1 MQLCAAWVIVLKM
14 NRSKESKA
22 MNYISERLGAKL
34 FLANLIVILIGVI
47 ILAIT
52 IQITIPAAFN
62 RHMGMT
68 DSSMMIGMGM
78 GQSQGQGQGFG
89 RTLFENFRASMFESL
104 GYAVAASVLAALIV
118 SLFLSRRI
126 VAPVRTL
133 TSASQHIA
141 GGHYD
146 ERVQVN
152 GTDEIAQ
159 LATRFNQMAAQL
171 EQVESMRRQLI
182 GDVTHELRTPLTS
195 IKGYMEGLIDGV
207 LPSTPETFN
216 QLHREADR
224 LSRLVDDLQELSRV
238 EAKAYSLDI
247 RSVAVSNLVQTTV
260 KRLSP
265 QATAKRINLHSS
277 LPADLPPIQADE
289 DRITQVLVNLVANA
303 IQYTPENGHVTIS
316 ATRQADEIHVS
327 VEDTGVGIPSEHIV
341 NLFTRFYRVDKSR
354 SRNAG
359 GGSGIGLTIAKH
371 LVEAQGGRIWAA
383 SKGER
388 QGSTFTFS
396 LKTAK

>member
-1 MQLCAAWVIVLKM
+1 MK
-14 NRSKESKA
+14 
-22 MNYISERLGAKL
+22 YIREQLGAKL
-34 FLANLIVILIGVI
+34 FLANLMVILVGVI

-52 IQITIPAAFN
+52 IQVTIPAAFN
-62 RHMGMT
+62 RHMGMMA
-68 DSSMMIGMGM
+68 SGGMMGM
-78 GQSQGQGQGFG
+78 GQGLGQGQGPG
-89 RTLFENFRASMFESL
+89 KTLFENFRASMFESL
-104 GYAVAASVLAALIV
+104 GYAVVASVLAALLV

-126 VAPVRTL
+126 VAPVRDL
-133 TSASQHIA
+133 TDASQRLTD
-141 GGHYD
+141 GHYD

-152 GTDEIAQ
+152 GSDEIAQ
-159 LATRFNQMAAQL
+159 LAARFNQMAAQL

-195 IKGYMEGLIDGV
+195 IKGYMEGLVDGV

-216 QLHREADR
+216 QIHHEADR

-238 EAKAYSLDI
+238 EAKAYALDFH
-247 RSVAVSNLVQTTV
+247 SVTVSDLVQTTV

-265 QATAKRINLHSS
+265 QATAKRIGLRSS
-277 LPADLPPIQADE
+277 LPADLPHIQADE

-303 IQYTPENGHVTIS
+303 IQYTPEGGDVTIS
-316 ATRQADEIHVS
+316 AARHEDEIYIS
-327 VEDTGVGIPSEHIV
+327 VKDSGIGIPPEHLA

-371 LVEAQGGRIWAA
+371 LVEAHGGRIWAESA
-383 SKGER
+383 GEG
-388 QGSTFTFS
+388 QGSTFSFS
-396 LKTAK
+396 LKIAK

>member
-1 MQLCAAWVIVLKM
+1 MK
-14 NRSKESKA
+14 
-22 MNYISERLGAKL
+22 YIRERLGAKL
-34 FLANLIVILIGVI
+34 FLANLIVIVVGVI

-52 IQITIPAAFN
+52 IQVTIPAAFN
-62 RHMGMT
+62 RHMGMMA
-68 DSSMMIGMGM
+68 SGGMMGM
-78 GQSQGQGQGFG
+78 GQGQGLGK
-89 RTLFENFRASMFESL
+89 TLFENFRASMFESL
-104 GYAVAASVLAALIV
+104 GYAVVASVLAALLV

-126 VAPVRTL
+126 VAPVRDL
-133 TSASQHIA
+133 TDASQRLTD
-141 GGHYD
+141 GHYD

-159 LATRFNQMAAQL
+159 LAARFNQLAAQL

-195 IKGYMEGLIDGV
+195 IKGYMEGLVDGV

-216 QLHREADR
+216 QIHHEADR

-238 EAKAYSLDI
+238 EAKAYSLDFHP
-247 RSVAVSNLVQTTV
+247 VAVSNLVQTTV

-265 QATAKRINLHSS
+265 QATAKRIGLRSS
-277 LPADLPPIQADE
+277 LPADLPHIQADE
-289 DRITQVLVNLVANA
+289 DRITQVLVNLVGNA
-303 IQYTPENGHVTIS
+303 IQYTPEGGDVTIS
-316 ATRQADEIHVS
+316 AERHEDGIYIS
-327 VEDTGVGIPSEHIV
+327 VKDTGIGIPPEHLA

-371 LVEAQGGRIWAA
+371 LVEAHGGRIWAESA
-383 SKGER
+383 GDG

-396 LKTAK
+396 LKSTSESARLF

>member
-1 MQLCAAWVIVLKM
+1 MK
-14 NRSKESKA
+14 
-22 MNYISERLGAKL
+22 YIREHLGAKL
-34 FLANLIVILIGVI
+34 FLANLIVILVGIG

-52 IQITIPAAFN
+52 IQVTIPAAFN
-62 RHMGMT
+62 RHMAGMMT
-68 DSSMMIGMGM
+68 NGVGMG
-78 GQSQGQGQGFG
+78 QGQGQGLG
-89 RTLFENFRASMFESL
+89 KTLFENFRASMFESL
-104 GYAVAASVLAALIV
+104 GYAVTASVIAALIV
-118 SLFLSRRI
+118 SFFISRRI

-133 TSASQHIA
+133 TNASQHIA
-141 GGHYD
+141 EGHYA

-152 GTDEIAQ
+152 GSDEIAQ
-159 LATRFNQMAAQL
+159 LAARFNKMTTQL

-207 LPSTPETFN
+207 LPSTPETFD
-216 QLHREADR
+216 QIHHEADR

-238 EAKAYSLDI
+238 EAKAYPLDF
-247 RSVAVSNLVQTTV
+247 RSMTIPNLVQTTI

-265 QATAKRINLHSS
+265 QATAKRIRLRSS
-277 LPADLPPIQADE
+277 LSADLPHILADE

-303 IQYTPENGHVTIS
+303 IQYTPEDGEVTIS
-316 ATRQADEIHVS
+316 AARHENEIHIS
-327 VEDTGVGIPSEHIV
+327 VKDTGVGIPPEHLA

-371 LVEAQGGRIWAA
+371 LVEAHGGRIWAE
-383 SKGER
+383 STGEG
-388 QGSTFTFS
+388 QGSTFSFS
-396 LKTAK
+396 LKTSQ

>member
-1 MQLCAAWVIVLKM
+1 M
-14 NRSKESKA
+14 S
-22 MNYISERLGAKL
+22 YIRERLGTKL
-34 FLANLIVILIGVI
+34 FLANLAVILIGVV

-62 RHMGMT
+62 RHLGM
-68 DSSMMIGMGM
+68 MNGMGM
-78 GQSQGQGQGFG
+78 GMGQGQGQGFG
-89 RTLFENFRASMFESL
+89 RTLFDNFRASMLESL
-104 GYAVAASVLAALIV
+104 GYAVTASVLAALLV

-133 TSASQHIA
+133 TVASQHITE
-141 GGHYD
+141 GHYD

-152 GTDEIAQ
+152 GSDEIAE
-159 LATRFNQMAAQL
+159 LAKRFNQMAAQL

-195 IKGYMEGLIDGV
+195 IKGYMEGLVDGV
-207 LPSTPETFN
+207 LPSTPETFD
-216 QLHREADR
+216 QIHHEANR

-238 EAKAYSLDI
+238 EANAYSLDVHPI
-247 RSVAVSNLVQTTV
+247 SVSSLVQTSV

-265 QATAKRINLHSS
+265 QATAKRVTLLSK

-303 IQYTPENGHVTIS
+303 IQYTPDGGEVIITAARHS
-316 ATRQADEIHVS
+316 DEIYIS
-327 VEDTGVGIPSEHIV
+327 VGDTGIGIPPEHIA

-371 LVEAQGGRIWAA
+371 LVEAHGGHIWAE
-383 SKGER
+383 SEGEG

-396 LKTAK
+396 LRVAR

>member
-1 MQLCAAWVIVLKM
+1 MK
-14 NRSKESKA
+14 
-22 MNYISERLGAKL
+22 YIHERLGAKL
-34 FLANLIVILIGVI
+34 FLANLAVILIGVI
-47 ILAIT
+47 ILAFT
-52 IQITIPAAFN
+52 IQLTVPAAFN
-62 RHMGMT
+62 SHLGMMANT
-68 DSSMMIGMGM
+68 NNGMGM
-78 GQSQGQGQGFG
+78 GQGQGQGLG
-89 RTLFENFRASMFESL
+89 RTLFENFRASMFQSL
-104 GYAVAASVLAALIV
+104 GYAVTASVLVALLV

-126 VAPVRTL
+126 VAPIRTL
-133 TSASQHIA
+133 TDASQQIA
-141 GGHYD
+141 DGHY
-146 ERVQVN
+146 EKRVDVN

-159 LATRFNQMAAQL
+159 LATRFNQMATQL

-195 IKGYMEGLIDGV
+195 IKGYMEGLVDGV

-216 QLHREADR
+216 QIHREADR

-238 EAKAYSLDI
+238 EAKAYSLDV
-247 RSVAVSNLVQTTV
+247 RSMTVPNLVQTTV

-265 QATAKRINLHSS
+265 QATAKRITLHSN
-277 LPADLPPIQADE
+277 LPADLPPLQADE

-303 IQYTPENGHVTIS
+303 IQYTPEGGDVTIS
-316 ATRQADEIHVS
+316 AARQANEILIS
-327 VEDTGVGIPSEHIV
+327 VKDTGVGIPPEHLA

-371 LVEAQGGRIWAA
+371 LVEAHGGRIWVE
-383 SKGER
+383 SKGDG

-396 LKTAK
+396 LKIAK

>member
-1 MQLCAAWVIVLKM
+1 M
-14 NRSKESKA
+14 S
-22 MNYISERLGAKL
+22 YISERLGAKL
-34 FLANLIVILIGVI
+34 FLANLMVILIGVI

-52 IQITIPAAFN
+52 IQLTIPSAFN

-68 DSSMMIGMGM
+68 DLSMMSGMGM
-78 GQSQGQGQGFG
+78 GQAQGQGQGQGFG
-89 RTLFENFRASMFESL
+89 KTLFESFRASMFESL
-104 GYAVAASVLAALIV
+104 GYAVTASVLAALLV

-133 TSASQHIA
+133 TSASEHIA
-141 GGHYD
+141 GGHYA
-146 ERVQVN
+146 ERVEVN

-216 QLHREADR
+216 QIHREADR

-303 IQYTPENGHVTIS
+303 IQYTPEDGNVTIS
-316 ATRQADEIHVS
+316 ATHQADEIHIS
-327 VEDTGVGIPSEHIV
+327 VKDTGVGIPPEHLA

-371 LVEAQGGRIWAA
+371 LVEAHGGRIWAN
-383 SKGER
+383 SQGEG

-396 LKTAK
+396 LMTAK

>member
-1 MQLCAAWVIVLKM
+1 MK
-14 NRSKESKA
+14 
-22 MNYISERLGAKL
+22 YIRERLGAKL

-62 RHMGMT
+62 RHMGMMT
-68 DSSMMIGMGM
+68 TTGMGM
-78 GQSQGQGQGFG
+78 MGQGQGQGQGYG

-104 GYAVAASVLAALIV
+104 GYAVTASVLAALLV
-118 SLFLSRRI
+118 SFFLSRRI
-126 VAPVRTL
+126 VAPIRTL
-133 TSASQHIA
+133 TDASQHIA
-141 GGHYD
+141 EGQYA
-146 ERVQVN
+146 ERVEVN
-152 GTDEIAQ
+152 GSDEIAQ
-159 LATRFNQMAAQL
+159 LAVRFNQMATQL

-195 IKGYMEGLIDGV
+195 IKGYMEGLVDGV
-207 LPSTPETFN
+207 LPSTPETFD
-216 QLHREADR
+216 QIHREADR

-247 RSVAVSNLVQTTV
+247 HPMTVSNLVQTTV
-260 KRLSP
+260 KRLAP
-265 QATAKRINLHSS
+265 QARDKHIILHPN
-277 LPADLPPIQADE
+277 LPADLPPLQADE

-303 IQYTPENGHVTIS
+303 IQYTPVGGNVSIT
-316 ATRQADEIHVS
+316 AARQADEIQIS
-327 VEDTGVGIPSEHIV
+327 VKDTGVGIPPEHLA

-371 LVEAQGGRIWAA
+371 LVEAHGGRIWAE
-383 SKGER
+383 SKGEG

-396 LKTAK
+396 LKVGK

>member
-1 MQLCAAWVIVLKM
+1 MK
-14 NRSKESKA
+14 
-22 MNYISERLGAKL
+22 YIRERLGAKL
-34 FLANLIVILIGVI
+34 FLANLIVILIGVV
-47 ILAIT
+47 ILAVT

-62 RHMGMT
+62 RHMGMMA
-68 DSSMMIGMGM
+68 DNGMGM
-78 GQSQGQGQGFG
+78 MGQGQGQGQGLG

-104 GYAVAASVLAALIV
+104 GYAVTASVLAALLV
-118 SLFLSRRI
+118 SWFLSRRI
-126 VAPVRTL
+126 VAPIRTL
-133 TSASQHIA
+133 TNASQHITE
-141 GGHYD
+141 GHY
-146 ERVQVN
+146 EKRVDVN

-159 LATRFNQMAAQL
+159 LAARFNQMATQL
-171 EQVESMRRQLI
+171 EQVELMRRQLI

-195 IKGYMEGLIDGV
+195 IKGYMEGLVDGV
-207 LPSTPETFN
+207 LPSTPETFD
-216 QLHREADR
+216 QIHREADR

-238 EAKAYSLDI
+238 EAKAYSLDV

-260 KRLSP
+260 KRLTP
-265 QATAKRINLHSS
+265 QATAKRITIHSN

-303 IQYTPENGHVTIS
+303 IQYTPEGGNVTIS
-316 ATRQADEIHVS
+316 AAHQIDEMHIS
-327 VEDTGVGIPSEHIV
+327 VKDTGVGIPPEHLA

-371 LVEAQGGRIWAA
+371 LVEAHGGRIWAE
-383 SKGER
+383 SQGDG

-396 LKTAK
+396 LKVSK

>member
-1 MQLCAAWVIVLKM
+1 MK
-14 NRSKESKA
+14 
-22 MNYISERLGAKL
+22 YIRERLGAKL

-62 RHMGMT
+62 RHMGMMT
-68 DSSMMIGMGM
+68 TTGMGM
-78 GQSQGQGQGFG
+78 MGQGQGQGQGYG

-104 GYAVAASVLAALIV
+104 GYAVTASVLAALLV
-118 SLFLSRRI
+118 NFFLSRRI
-126 VAPVRTL
+126 VAPIRTL
-133 TSASQHIA
+133 TDASQHIA
-141 GGHYD
+141 EGQYA

-152 GTDEIAQ
+152 GSDEIAQ
-159 LATRFNQMAAQL
+159 LAARFNQMATQL

-195 IKGYMEGLIDGV
+195 IKGYMEGLVDGV
-207 LPSTPETFN
+207 LPSTPETFD
-216 QLHREADR
+216 QIHREADR

-247 RSVAVSNLVQTTV
+247 HPMTVSNLVQTTV
-260 KRLSP
+260 KRLAP
-265 QATAKRINLHSS
+265 QARDKHIILHPN
-277 LPADLPPIQADE
+277 LPADLPPLQADE

-303 IQYTPENGHVTIS
+303 IQYTPVGGNVSIT
-316 ATRQADEIHVS
+316 AARQADEIQIS
-327 VEDTGVGIPSEHIV
+327 VKDTGVGIPPEHLA

-371 LVEAQGGRIWAA
+371 LVEAHGGRIWAE
-383 SKGER
+383 SKGDG

-396 LKTAK
+396 LKVGK

>member
-1 MQLCAAWVIVLKM
+1 M
-14 NRSKESKA
+14 NFFR
-22 MNYISERLGAKL
+22 ERLGTKL
-34 FLANLIVILIGVI
+34 FLAHLMVILIGVI
-47 ILAIT
+47 ILGIT

-62 RHMGMT
+62 RHMGMMDT
-68 DSSMMIGMGM
+68 SMMNGMGM
-78 GQSQGQGQGFG
+78 GQGQGPGYG

-104 GYAVAASVLAALIV
+104 GYAVTASVLAALLA
-118 SLFLSRRI
+118 SLLLSRRI
-126 VAPVRTL
+126 VAPLGTL
-133 TSASQHIA
+133 TSASQRIA
-141 GGHYD
+141 DGQYT

-152 GTDEIAQ
+152 GSDEIAQ
-159 LATRFNQMAAQL
+159 LSTSFNQMAVQL

-195 IKGYMEGLIDGV
+195 IKGYMEGLVDGV

-216 QLHREADR
+216 QIHREADR

-238 EAKAYSLDI
+238 EAKAYSLDV
-247 RSVAVSNLVQTTV
+247 RSVAISNLVHTIV

-265 QATAKRINLHSS
+265 QATAKRISLRSN
-277 LPADLPPIQADE
+277 LPADLPPVQADE
-289 DRITQVLVNLVANA
+289 DRITQVLLNLAANA
-303 IQYTPENGHVTIS
+303 IQYTPEGGDVIIS
-316 ATRQADEIHVS
+316 AARQADDVHIS
-327 VEDTGVGIPSEHIV
+327 VQDTGVGIPAEHLA

-371 LVEAQGGRIWAA
+371 LVEAHGGQIWAE
-383 SKGER
+383 SRGEG

-396 LKTAK
+396 LKIAK